1 MEIYFINWLFF
12 SLLSIGEKYNLF
24 KNHISKKLLSFV
36 IIILIL
42 FIGLRINVGCD
53 WITYKEIFKVISNEN
68 IFNLKDGGRI
78 EIGYALI
85 NKFISKIGGNIYLSN
100 TIMATLFIVP
110 LTISFKKL
118 KKPFLSFLIAY
129 PYLIIVIGMGP
140 TRQAAAMS
148 LIALSS
154 FYINKNFKTFAI
166 INIFALSLHLSSV
179 FTSIIIL
186 FSSRNLKESIRNN
199 WILIVLL
206 LLISISIFYIYTY
219 DHLYYKFYAYLFKTR
234 FKDAKSHI
242 IIWAMNIFPYI
253 ILFLNKNINYK
264 RINIFE
270 VHKKVFIA
278 LCILPFFSLI
288 NTTLTYRLLI
298 SFIPYSI
305 FLLTDLADKKLFIPI
320 KFNFYIYNFY
330 SIILLSVWLNFSKHA
345 YCWIPYR
352 INYMTLLDYKIQ
364 QLFQ

>member
-1 MEIYFINWLFF
+1 MEVYFINWLFF

-24 KNHISKKLLSFV
+24 KENISKKLIFFV
-36 IIILIL
+36 IIMMIL

-53 WITYKEIFKVISNEN
+53 WITYKEIFKVISNSN
-68 IFNLKDGGRI
+68 ILKLTDGGRI

-85 NKFISKIGGNIYLSN
+85 NKFISKIGGNIYFSN
-100 TIMATLFIVP
+100 TLMATFFIVP

-118 KKPFLSFLIAY
+118 RKPFLSFLIAY

-140 TRQAAAMS
+140 VRQAVAMS

-154 FYINKNFKTFAI
+154 FYINKNFKTFALL
-166 INIFALSLHLSSV
+166 NIFALSLHLSSL
-179 FTSIIIL
+179 FTSLIVL
-186 FSSRNLKESIRNN
+186 FSSKNLKDIIKNN
-199 WILIVLL
+199 WILISLF
-206 LLISISIFYIYTY
+206 LLISILIFYLYSY
-219 DHLYYKFYAYLFKTR
+219 DHLYIKFYAYLFKTR
-234 FKDAKSHI
+234 FKDAKSHV

-253 ILFLNKNINYK
+253 ILFVNKNINYK
-264 RINIFE
+264 EIKIFE
-270 VHKKVFIA
+270 VHKKVFLA
-278 LCILPFFSLI
+278 LCILPLFSII
-288 NTTLTYRLLI
+288 NTTLTYRLYI
-298 SFIPYSI
+298 SLIPYSI
-305 FLLTDLADKKLFIPI
+305 FLLTDLVDKKLFIPI

-352 INYMTLLDYKIQ
+352 INYMSLLDYKIQ